1 MTSVS
6 DQIYAA
12 LAHHV
17 SSEAANTKR
26 IKQVGFWGI
35 QRGAEVL
42 LDTLRNVVDPVHGQ
56 LNVPV

>member
-6 DQIYAA
+6 NQIYEA

-26 IKQVGFWGI
+26 IKQVSVWGI

-42 LDTLRNVVDPVHGQ
+42 LDTLRSVMDPVHAQ
-56 LNVPV
+56 VSPA